1 MRTTIADSPRI
12 STVKRR
18 FIRQNRDLAKTN
30 SSQSIRIRSLEAE
43 ISRLLSQNLSLRE
56 EIIDLQSQLSSQ
68 QPHAADAT
76 ALATIRDALSAKIHE
91 LTGLVTELGSLQDP
105 SRPPR
110 PEATAKRK
118 PPSERAWRNGFLI
131 ARDAADE
138 ALLPS
143 ITEGAL
149 FPAPEADRR
158 KTLESSEALRE
169 LVEAQASESPE
180 LGPPPVAHFE
190 DEGEGDPIKFDAG
203 AVVCEGEEEE
213 VPNELSVNLETRRRR
228 KDGVVGREKMGV
240 KRVAVFQSTP
250 DNDDVVRGETGAGQT
265 LRMGA
270 KRKLSAREEEERVP
284 KEVVA
289 EDFRFS
295 RKPYGTGTEVQT
307 LEEGVKT
314 LALSPR
320 KVLGESKLNSIA
332 YLAQRELSANSLSG
346 PINTDPSALPRK
358 PSKASTFDASSA
370 DPIKKPPLPSKDTH
384 RPRPHA
390 RKPKPASTTLTIPPP
405 TADSPPLLETIELA
419 PEPLPTADLPPKTPA
434 DFDLFSPLSTAP
446 STARPEAKDTPPP
459 GDLNQPGGTDGQPAA
474 RPGRRA
480 RAAVNYAEPS
490 LVAKMRRPGK
500 ELVDAIPVIRED
512 KRSASMDL
520 TREGSVGGSALPTP
534 VPASGPGM
542 GEERKMRTVVI
553 KRERVEGEDEA
564 WKGLAERVQQEPRS
578 PLGGKS
584 GKMGKEA
591 EVRDEEEVVLG
602 KASVSAAA
610 MSALLSDAA
619 GRKRRPLKETSEPIP
634 REDTESGRPSLGV
647 YEVPE
652 SSPPDAAAKA
662 RRDGVEDIVKARAA
676 RRHSSMSS
684 MNPSITAGTNPASR
698 GTGGESART
707 KAIREL
713 KHRSNPALSAVAA
726 TEAAVGRSERAA
738 ARRRSM
744 ML

>member
-1 MRTTIADSPRI
+1 MARLNEAPAAGAETIDAL
-12 STVKRR
+12 KRR

-56 EIIDLQSQLSSQ
+56 EIIDLQAQLSSQ
-68 QPHAADAT
+68 QTHPADAT
-76 ALATIRDALSAKIHE
+76 AFTTIRDALSTKIRE
-91 LTGLVTELGSLQDP
+91 LTGLVTELGTQ
-105 SRPPR
+105 
-110 PEATAKRK
+110 T
-118 PPSERAWRNGFLI
+118 PSERAWRNGFLI

-138 ALLPS
+138 ALLPP

-149 FPAPEADRR
+149 FPPLEQDRR
-158 KTLESSEALRE
+158 RTLESSEELRE
-169 LVEAQASESPE
+169 MLEAQVSESPE

-190 DEGEGDPIKFDAG
+190 EEGDPIKSDAG

-240 KRVAVFQSTP
+240 RKVAVFQSPPT
-250 DNDDVVRGETGAGQT
+250 DDSGDGAKSEGVMGQT
-265 LRMGA
+265 LRTGA
-270 KRKLSAREEEERVP
+270 KRKLSAREEDEKTLP
-284 KEVVA
+284 AKEVVA

-295 RKPYGTGTEVQT
+295 RKPNGTGADVQKI
-307 LEEGVKT
+307 EEAVKT
-314 LALSPR
+314 LTLSPR
-320 KVLGESKLNSIA
+320 KVLGE
-332 YLAQRELSANSLSG
+332 R
-346 PINTDPSALPRK
+346 PINLDSTTSPRK
-358 PSKASTFDASSA
+358 PSKPSSFDADSK
-370 DPIKKPPLPSKDTH
+370 DPIKKPPLPSKDPH

-390 RKPKPASTTLTIPPP
+390 RKSKPATTTLTIPPP

-419 PEPLPTADLPPKTPA
+419 PEPLTADLPPKTPA
-434 DFDLFSPLSTAP
+434 GLDLFSPASTAP
-446 STARPEAKDTPPP
+446 STARPDAKDTPPP
-459 GDLNQPGGTDGQPAA
+459 GDLSQPCGTDGGQPA

-500 ELVDAIPVIRED
+500 ELVDAIPVVRDE
-512 KRSASMDL
+512 KRGASLDL
-520 TREGSVGGSALPTP
+520 TREGSVGGSAVPTP
-534 VPASGPGM
+534 SVPVSGA

-553 KRERVEGEDEA
+553 KRERVEGDDEA
-564 WKGLAERVQQEPRS
+564 WRGLAERVQQEPRS
-578 PLGGKS
+578 PLGGKG
-584 GKMGKEA
+584 GKMVKEA
-591 EVRDEEEVVLG
+591 EVKDEEEVMLG

-619 GRKRRPLKETSEPIP
+619 GRKRNPPKETSESMP
-634 REDTESGRPSLGV
+634 RENVESGRPSLGV
-647 YEVPE
+647 YEVPG

-662 RRDGVEDIVKARAA
+662 MRDDVEEIVKARAA

-684 MNPSITAGTNPASR
+684 MNPSSTTGTNPAPR
-698 GTGGESART
+698 VTGGESART

-713 KHRSNPALSAVAA
+713 KHRSNPSLSAIAP